1 MILTY
6 FNIFQPSNHPK
17 NPWLKFQVAQV
28 EALGIDQ
35 APAPPR
41 RPAKESASTWP
52 MGILVLDG
60 EQYIDIYISMY
71 SYILIHI
78 YIYIYSHIYIEL
90 YSYRL

>member
-1 MILTY
+1 MVKI
-6 FNIFQPSNHPK
+6 PV
-17 NPWLKFQVAQV
+17 VAQV

-60 EQYIDIYISMY
+60 EQYIDIW
-71 SYILIHI
+71 
-78 YIYIYSHIYIEL
+78 IYIYSHIYI
-90 YSYRL
+90 

>member
-1 MILTY
+1 MVKI
-6 FNIFQPSNHPK
+6 PV
-17 NPWLKFQVAQV
+17 VAQV

-60 EQYIDIYISMY
+60 EQYIDI
-71 SYILIHI
+71 
-78 YIYIYSHIYIEL
+78 
-90 YSYRL
+90 